1 MVLDSLSTISLAGN
15 IVQFVDFAI
24 KIVSKSKQILSN
36 GAASENLALEDVT
49 EKLLDIVSRL
59 KKQAKVAPTS
69 GCLTEDGQMLDYL
82 TSNCIAAG
90 EVLLGKLQELKIPN
104 NARHPKW
111 KSLRQGLKTVWDKR
125 KLEPFAAR
133 LANF

>member
-1 MVLDSLSTISLAGN
+1 
-15 IVQFVDFAI
+15 
-24 KIVSKSKQILSN
+24 
-36 GAASENLALEDVT
+36 
-49 EKLLDIVSRL
+49 
-59 KKQAKVAPTS
+59 
-69 GCLTEDGQMLDYL
+69 MLDYL

-133 LANF
+133 LADF

>member
-59 KKQAKVAPTS
+59 KS
-69 GCLTEDGQMLDYL
+69 
-82 TSNCIAAG
+82 
-90 EVLLGKLQELKIPN
+90 
-104 NARHPKW
+104 R
-111 KSLRQGLKTVWDKR
+111 R
-125 KLEPFAAR
+125 KLHR
-133 LANF
+133 LRDV